1 MTTTAAARLHP
12 LIERLTRE
20 LGYAA
25 PTLEA
30 FDAFAGRAGDTL
42 LFFADD
48 PERIKETLDL
58 AVILPEIAR
67 AFAGRFEVGVL
78 LPEVA
83 NAVARRY
90 GVRRW
95 PALVLL
101 RGGQYVGAIEGL
113 RDWDEYGFQ
122 VARLLE
128 IEPSAPPTP
137 LVPPRAVPATTPR
150 DPTTHPELGGHP

>member
-1 MTTTAAARLHP
+1 MTTAAPLHP
-12 LIERLTRE
+12 LLERLTRE

-25 PTLEA
+25 PALEA
-30 FDAFAGRAGDTL
+30 FSAFAERPGDTL

-58 AVILPEIAR
+58 AVILPEVAN
-67 AFAGRFEVGVL
+67 AFPGRFEVGVL
-78 LPEVA
+78 LPAVA
-83 NAVARRY
+83 NAVAPRY

-101 RGGQYVGAIEGL
+101 RDGQYVGAIEGI
-113 RDWDEYGFQ
+113 RDWDEYRFH

-128 IEPSAPPTP
+128 IEPSAPPRFP
-137 LVPPRAVPATTPR
+137 APMQRAGDDGALR
-150 DPTTHPELGGHP
+150 GH

>member
-1 MTTTAAARLHP
+1 MTTAAAVRQHP
-12 LIERLTRE
+12 LLERLTRE

-25 PTLEA
+25 PNLEA
-30 FDAFAGRAGDTL
+30 FDAFAARQGATL
-42 LFFADD
+42 LFFADE

-67 AFAGRFEVGVL
+67 AFPGRFEAGVL
-78 LPEVA
+78 LPGVA
-83 NAVARRY
+83 NAIAPRY

-101 RGGQYVGAIEGL
+101 RDGQYVGAIEGV
-113 RDWDEYGFQ
+113 RDWDDYRFQ

-128 IEPSAPPTP
+128 IEPSAPPQP
-137 LVPPRAVPATTPR
+137 LVPLLRAGNDGKRR
-150 DPTTHPELGGHP
+150 DH

>member
-12 LIERLTRE
+12 LLERLTRE
-20 LGYAA
+20 FGYAA

-95 PALVLL
+95 PALVML
-101 RGGQYVGAIEGL
+101 RDGEYVGAIEGL

-122 VARLLE
+122 VACLLV
-128 IEPSAPPTP
+128 IDPSEPPKP
-137 LVPPRAVPATTPR
+137 LVPPRSAPATSSR
-150 DPTTHPELGGHP
+150 DPTAHPEPGGHA

>member
-1 MTTTAAARLHP
+1 MTTTTAARLHP
-12 LIERLTRE
+12 LLERLTRE

-25 PTLEA
+25 PALEA

-67 AFAGRFEVGVL
+67 AFPGRFEVGVL

-101 RGGQYVGAIEGL
+101 RDGQYVGAIEGL
-113 RDWDEYGFQ
+113 RDWDEYRFQ
-122 VARLLE
+122 VMRLLE
-128 IEPSAPPTP
+128 IEPSAPPQP
-137 LVPPRAVPATTPR
+137 PPVPPRAAPAAA
-150 DPTTHPELGGHP
+150 DPHPGGHA

>member
-1 MTTTAAARLHP
+1 MTTAAVPRLHP
-12 LIERLTRE
+12 LLERLTRE
-20 LGYAA
+20 PGYAV
-25 PTLEA
+25 PGLET
-30 FDAFAGRAGDTL
+30 FDGFAARAGDTL

-58 AVILPEIAR
+58 AVILPEIAL
-67 AFAGRFEVGVL
+67 AFPGRFAVVVL

-101 RGGQYVGAIEGL
+101 RDGQYVGAIEGL
-113 RDWDEYGFQ
+113 RDWDEYRFQ
-122 VARLLE
+122 IMRLLE
-128 IEPSAPPTP
+128 IEPSAPPQLP
-137 LVPPRAVPATTPR
+137 VPPRAAPPTA
-150 DPTTHPELGGHP
+150 DPHPGGHA